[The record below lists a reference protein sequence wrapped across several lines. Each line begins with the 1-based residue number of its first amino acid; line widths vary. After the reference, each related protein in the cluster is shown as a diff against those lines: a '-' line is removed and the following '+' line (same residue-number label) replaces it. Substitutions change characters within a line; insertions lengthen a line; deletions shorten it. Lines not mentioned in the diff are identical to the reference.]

1 MDLERLIRAAA
12 KHKSDK
18 FEVDLPNFD
27 EVCQRVQE
35 QNNFTSEKKL
45 KKRIFAIGDWLQ
57 VAAVF
62 LIVMVLPVAI
72 TTLRNS
78 AAGQIA
84 PASKQ
89 ETAASQAEIR
99 EAKKV
104 ANVFLTE
111 LYTVVDYNSFTQQDQ
126 MLYPNDT
133 KTQRIKIYTTD
144 KYFKEYLV
152 PSTDILQ
159 IISIAQWN
167 KCNFQVD
174 VISLTKYSE
183 DTKKKSIVFT
193 TDIALKCKFKDGTEK
208 PASIRGQII
217 MEPDK
222 DTWKVGSFIATSSEP
237 KEIFDKGFRK

>member
-12 KHKSDK
+12 KQKSEK
-18 FEVDLPNFD
+18 IEVDLPNFD
-27 EVCQRVQE
+27 EVWKRAQE
-35 QNNFTSEKKL
+35 QKNFTGEKKS
-45 KKRIFAIGDWLQ
+45 KKRSFAIGDWLQ
-57 VAAVF
+57 VAVVL
-62 LIVMVLPVAI
+62 LIVTVLPVAI

-104 ANVFLTE
+104 ANSFLTE
-111 LYTVVDYNSFTQQDQ
+111 LYTVEDYNSFTEQDQ
-126 MLYPNDT
+126 MLYPNDP

-144 KYFKEYLV
+144 KYYKENLV
-152 PSTDILQ
+152 PSTDIIQ

-174 VISLTKYSE
+174 GISLTKYSE
-183 DTKKKSIVFT
+183 DTKKKNIVFT
-193 TDIALKCKFKDGTEK
+193 TEIALKCKFKDGTER
-208 PASIRGQII
+208 PATISGQII

-222 DTWKVGSFIATSSEP
+222 GTWKVGYYIATSSGP
-237 KEIFDKGFRK
+237 KEIFDKGFKK